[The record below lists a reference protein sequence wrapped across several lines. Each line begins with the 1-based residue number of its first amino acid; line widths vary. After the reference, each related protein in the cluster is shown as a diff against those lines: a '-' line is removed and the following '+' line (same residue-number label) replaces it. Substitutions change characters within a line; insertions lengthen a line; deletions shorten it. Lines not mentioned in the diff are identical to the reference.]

1 MKKMS
6 KQTRKTGSSVSA
18 GISVSWKAIAGAFAI
33 LAATGMTVSA
43 FSAQNVS
50 GAKDSLSVVA
60 AIFPAYDWAREV
72 IGDNTETADLTLLLD
87 SGVDL
92 HSYQPTVD
100 DILTISNC
108 DVFIYV
114 GGESDAWVTDA
125 LSQAANE
132 DMQVIRLMDVL
143 KDSVKEEELVEGM
156 QAGDDHESHEHGSG
170 EEESDDHESAEDGE
184 EAAEET
190 PEYDEHVW
198 LSLKNAK
205 ILTDAIAQAL
215 EEADPDNAE
224 AYSENAQ
231 AYMDK
236 LTALDEEYQKA
247 ALAGERDTIL
257 FADRFPFRYLMD
269 DYDLNYYAAFA
280 GCSAETE
287 ASFETILFL
296 AGKADELELPVIL
309 TIDGSDQTI
318 AEAVINST
326 NAKDQKI
333 LSMNSMQSITA
344 GDMEDGT
351 SYLSVMEE
359 NLEVLKEALS

>member
-60 AIFPAYDWAREV
+60 AIFPAYDWAREG

-156 QAGDDHESHEHGSG
+156 QAGDDN
-170 EEESDDHESAEDGE
+170 ESDGDGE
-184 EAAEET
+184 ESAEET

-257 FADRFPFRYLMD
+257 FADRFPFRYLTD

-344 GDMEDGT
+344 GDMEDGA

>member
-156 QAGDDHESHEHGSG
+156 QAGDDN
-170 EEESDDHESAEDGE
+170 ESDGDGE
-184 EAAEET
+184 ESAEET

-257 FADRFPFRYLMD
+257 FADRFPFRYLTD

-296 AGKADELELPVIL
+296 AEKADELELPVIL

-344 GDMEDGT
+344 GDMEDGA

>member
-114 GGESDAWVTDA
+114 GGESEAWVTDA

-156 QAGDDHESHEHGSG
+156 QAGDDN
-170 EEESDDHESAEDGE
+170 ESDGDGE
-184 EAAEET
+184 ESAEET

-257 FADRFPFRYLMD
+257 FADRFPFRYLTD

-344 GDMEDGT
+344 GDMEDGA

>member
-1 MKKMS
+1 
-6 KQTRKTGSSVSA
+6 V
-18 GISVSWKAIAGAFAI
+18 
-33 LAATGMTVSA
+33 
-43 FSAQNVS
+43 
-50 GAKDSLSVVA
+50 
-60 AIFPAYDWAREV
+60 
-72 IGDNTETADLTLLLD
+72 DLTLLLD

-156 QAGDDHESHEHGSG
+156 QAGDDN
-170 EEESDDHESAEDGE
+170 ESDGDGE
-184 EAAEET
+184 ESAEET

-257 FADRFPFRYLMD
+257 FADRFPFRYLTD

-296 AGKADELELPVIL
+296 AEKADELELPVIL

-344 GDMEDGT
+344 GDMEDGA

>member
-60 AIFPAYDWAREV
+60 AIFPVYDWAREV

-156 QAGDDHESHEHGSG
+156 QAGDDHESGG
-170 EEESDDHESAEDGE
+170 DGE
-184 EAAEET
+184 ESAEET

-247 ALAGERDTIL
+247 VLAGERDTIL
-257 FADRFPFRYLMD
+257 FADRFPFRYLAD

-344 GDMEDGT
+344 GDMEDGA

>member
-43 FSAQNVS
+43 FSAQNVT

-156 QAGDDHESHEHGSG
+156 QAGDDN
-170 EEESDDHESAEDGE
+170 ESDGDGE
-184 EAAEET
+184 ESAEET

-224 AYSENAQ
+224 AYWENAQ

-257 FADRFPFRYLMD
+257 FADRFPFRYLTD

-296 AGKADELELPVIL
+296 AEKADELELPVIL

-344 GDMEDGT
+344 GDMEDGA

>member
-156 QAGDDHESHEHGSG
+156 QAGDDN
-170 EEESDDHESAEDGE
+170 ESDGDGE
-184 EAAEET
+184 ESAEET

-257 FADRFPFRYLMD
+257 FADRFPFRYLTD

-344 GDMEDGT
+344 GDMEDGA

>member
-92 HSYQPTVD
+92 HSYKPTVD

-156 QAGDDHESHEHGSG
+156 QAGDDN
-170 EEESDDHESAEDGE
+170 ESDGDGE
-184 EAAEET
+184 ESAEET

-257 FADRFPFRYLMD
+257 FADRFPFRYLTD

-344 GDMEDGT
+344 GDMEDGA

>member
-156 QAGDDHESHEHGSG
+156 QAGDDHESDGDS
-170 EEESDDHESAEDGE
+170 EES
-184 EAAEET
+184 AEET

-224 AYSENAQ
+224 AYSENAKV
-231 AYMDK
+231 YMDK

-257 FADRFPFRYLMD
+257 FADRFPFRYLTD

-296 AGKADELELPVIL
+296 AEKADELELPVIL

-344 GDMEDGT
+344 GDMEDGA